1 MENHSP
7 NRRWLDALE
16 DEDLAFVKRF
26 LLASGSLKEVAE
38 NYGVSYPTVRLRLDR
53 VIQKVRILDDATA
66 GDDHERQMRALAAD
80 GKFDTHTLKTLLRN
94 YKEAQKNTPS

>member
-80 GKFDTHTLKTLLRN
+80 GKFDTHTLKTLLRS

>member
-1 MENHSP
+1 MENQSP
-7 NRRWLDALE
+7 NRKWLDALE

-80 GKFDTHTLKTLLRN
+80 GKFDTHTLKALLKS
-94 YKEAQKNTPS
+94 YKDVKKTNP

>member
-1 MENHSP
+1 MKNHSP
-7 NRRWLDALE
+7 SRRWLDALE

-80 GKFDTHTLKTLLRN
+80 GKFDTHTLKTLLRS
-94 YKEAQKNTPS
+94 YKEAKKNTPS

>member
-80 GKFDTHTLKTLLRN
+80 GKFDTHTLKTLLRS
-94 YKEAQKNTPS
+94 YKEAKKNTPS